1 MCAHIFESIEPLAR
15 CAPEGS
21 NRAANTSPV
30 WPDSC
35 QCHVAMIYRY
45 KYSIPFI
52 SINGAWSI
60 AMRGTLVSSPH

>member
-35 QCHVAMIYRY
+35 QCHVPMI
-45 KYSIPFI
+45 
-52 SINGAWSI
+52 
-60 AMRGTLVSSPH
+60 